1 MVNQYKYSQ
10 PFDRVLSFDE
20 VAYIFGKSK
29 KSIWR
34 WHSKDKTFPSPITL
48 NGRCIGWREST
59 INKFLETGEVA

>member
-1 MVNQYKYSQ
+1 MVNTTKYPQ
-10 PFDRVLSFDE
+10 KFDRVLSLDE

-34 WHSKDKTFPSPITL
+34 WHAKDKTFPSPISL

-59 INKFLETGEVA
+59 INKFLEAGEVA